1 MTKRETTSMK
11 VGILDS
17 TLREGEQTPGV
28 VFTIDQRVEI
38 AKALSDIGVQMIE
51 AGHPAVSSDI
61 YEGIKRIMKL
71 KREGIITSE
80 IVGHSRA
87 VKKDIEVAAE
97 LEVDRIAI
105 FYGVSDIHLKAK
117 HHVTREE
124 ALNIIAETISYAR
137 SHGVKVRFT
146 AEDGSR
152 TDLNYLIQVCKTAR
166 DSGADRV
173 SIADTVGIL
182 YPTKT
187 RELFSTLVR
196 EVPGLEFD
204 IHAHNDLG
212 LAVANALAAVE
223 GGATI
228 IHTTVNGLGERVG
241 IVPLQVIAAALKYH
255 FGIEVV
261 KLNKLQQLASLI
273 EKYSGIPMPPNY
285 PITGDYAFIHKAGIH
300 VAGVLND
307 PSTYEFMPPETFGR
321 SRDYVIDKYTGKHA
335 LKDRFEKLGVKLSD
349 IELDQV
355 LAKIKS
361 NPNVRFYRDVDLL
374 EIAESV
380 TGRVLKPKPP
390 ENIEALISVKCDS
403 NVYTTAVTRRL
414 AVIPGVKEVMEISGD
429 YDVLVKVEAKDT
441 NELNQIIENIR
452 AVKGVNSTLTS
463 LVLKKM

>member
-1 MTKRETTSMK
+1 MVK

-28 VFTIDQRVEI
+28 VFNIEQRVEI
-38 AKALSDIGVQMIE
+38 AKALSDLGVSMIE
-51 AGHPAVSSDI
+51 AGHPSVSPDI
-61 YEGIKRIMKL
+61 YEGIRRIMKL

-80 IVGHSRA
+80 IIAHSRA

-117 HHVTREE
+117 HKVSRED
-124 ALNIIAETISYAR
+124 ALRIIAETVSYAK

-152 TDLNYLIQVCKTAR
+152 TDFDFLVKVAKIAR
-166 DSGADRV
+166 DAGADRV
-173 SIADTVGIL
+173 SIADTVGVL
-182 YPTKT
+182 YPLKT
-187 RELFSTLVR
+187 RELFSALTK
-196 EVPGLEFD
+196 EVPNVEFD

-212 LAVANALAAVE
+212 LAVANSLAAIE

-228 IHTTVNGLGERVG
+228 VHTTVNGLGERVG
-241 IVPLQVIAAALKYH
+241 ITPLQQIAAAIKYH

-261 KLNKLQQLASLI
+261 KLDKLQYVANLV

-285 PITGDYAFIHKAGIH
+285 PITGDYAFLHKAGVH

-307 PSTYEFMPPETFGR
+307 PRTYEFMPPETFGR
-321 SRDYVIDKYTGKHA
+321 TRDYTIDKYTGKHA
-335 LKDRFEKLGVKLSD
+335 LKDRYEKLGVKLGD
-349 IELDQV
+349 AELDQI

-361 NPNVRFYRDVDLL
+361 NPTIRFYRDVDLL
-374 EIAESV
+374 ELAEEV
-380 TGRVLKPKPP
+380 TGRILKPRPP
-390 ENIEALISVKCDS
+390 EHIEAIISVKCDS
-403 NVYTTAVTRRL
+403 NVYTTSVTRRL
-414 AVIPGVKEVMEISGD
+414 SVISGVKEVMEISGD
-429 YDVLVKVEAKDT
+429 YDIIVKVEAKDSS
-441 NELNQIIENIR
+441 ELNQIIESIR
-452 AVKGVNSTLTS
+452 AVKGVKSTLTS

>member
-1 MTKRETTSMK
+1 MK

-28 VFTIDQRVEI
+28 VFNIDQRVEI
-38 AKALSDIGVQMIE
+38 AKALSDLGVTMIE
-51 AGHPAVSSDI
+51 AGHPAVSADI

-87 VKKDIEVAAE
+87 VKRDIEIAAE

-105 FYGVSDIHLKAK
+105 FYGISDIHLKAK

-124 ALNIIAETISYAR
+124 ALNIIAETISYAK

-146 AEDGSR
+146 AEDATR
-152 TDLNYLIQVCKTAR
+152 ADYQYLLEVIKTA
-166 DSGADRV
+166 SGAGADRI
-173 SIADTVGIL
+173 SIADTVGVL
-182 YPTKT
+182 YPLKT
-187 RELFSTLVR
+187 RELFKDLTSRFPNV
-196 EVPGLEFD
+196 EFD

-212 LAVANALAAVE
+212 MAVANVLAAVE

-241 IVPLQVIAAALKYH
+241 IAPLQVVAATLKYH

-261 KLNKLQQLASLI
+261 KLNRLQEVASLV

-285 PITGDYAFIHKAGIH
+285 PITGDYAFVHKAGIH

-335 LKDRFEKLGVKLSD
+335 LKDRFEKLGVKLTD
-349 IELDQV
+349 AELDQV
-355 LAKIKS
+355 LAKIKA
-361 NPNVRFYRDVDLL
+361 NPTIRFYRDVDLL
-374 EIAESV
+374 ELAESV
-380 TGRVLKPKPP
+380 TGRVLKPRPP
-390 ENIEALISVKCDS
+390 ENIQALISVKCDS
-403 NVYTTAVTRRL
+403 NVYTTSVTRRIS
-414 AVIPGVKEVMEISGD
+414 VIQGVKEVMEISGD
-429 YDVLVKVEAKDT
+429 YDILVRVEAKDT

-452 AVKGVNSTLTS
+452 SVKGVRSTLTS

>member
-1 MTKRETTSMK
+1 MVK

-28 VFTIDQRVEI
+28 VFNIEQRVEI
-38 AKALSDIGVQMIE
+38 AKALSDLGVAMIE
-51 AGHPAVSSDI
+51 AGHPSVSPDI
-61 YEGIKRIMKL
+61 YEGIRRIMKL

-80 IVGHSRA
+80 IIAHSRA

-117 HHVTREE
+117 HKVSRED
-124 ALNIIAETISYAR
+124 ALRIIAETVSYAK

-152 TDLNYLIQVCKTAR
+152 TDFDFLVKVAKVAR
-166 DSGADRV
+166 DAGADRV
-173 SIADTVGIL
+173 SIADTVGVL
-182 YPTKT
+182 YPLKT
-187 RELFSTLVR
+187 RELFSALTK
-196 EVPGLEFD
+196 EVPNVEFD

-212 LAVANALAAVE
+212 LAVANSLAAIE

-228 IHTTVNGLGERVG
+228 VHTTVNGLGERVG
-241 IVPLQVIAAALKYH
+241 ITPLQQIAAAIKYH

-261 KLNKLQQLASLI
+261 KLDKLQYVANLV

-285 PITGDYAFIHKAGIH
+285 PITGDYAFLHKAGVH

-307 PSTYEFMPPETFGR
+307 PRTYEFMPPETFGR
-321 SRDYVIDKYTGKHA
+321 TRDYTIDKYTGKHA
-335 LKDRFEKLGVKLSD
+335 LKDRYEKLGVKLGD
-349 IELDQV
+349 AELDQI

-361 NPNVRFYRDVDLL
+361 NPTIRFYRDVDLL
-374 EIAESV
+374 ELAEEV
-380 TGRVLKPKPP
+380 TGRILKPRPP
-390 ENIEALISVKCDS
+390 EHIEAIISVKCDS
-403 NVYTTAVTRRL
+403 NVYTTSVTRRL
-414 AVIPGVKEVMEISGD
+414 SVISGVKEVMEISGD
-429 YDVLVKVEAKDT
+429 YDIIVKVEAKDSS
-441 NELNQIIENIR
+441 ELNQIIESIR
-452 AVKGVNSTLTS
+452 AVKGVKSTLTS

>member
-1 MTKRETTSMK
+1 MK

-28 VFTIDQRVEI
+28 IFTIDQRVEI

-51 AGHPAVSSDI
+51 AGHPSVSSDI

-71 KREGIITSE
+71 KREGEITSE

-87 VKKDIEVAAE
+87 VKRDIEVAAE

-105 FYGVSDIHLKAK
+105 FYGVSDTHLKAK

-124 ALNIIAETISYAR
+124 ALNIIADHISYAK

-152 TDLNYLIQVCKTAR
+152 TDLSYLIQVCKTAR
-166 DSGADRV
+166 DAGADRV

-182 YPTKT
+182 YPSKT
-187 RELFSTLVR
+187 RELFSTLTK

-212 LAVANALAAVE
+212 LAVANALAAIE

-241 IVPLQVIAAALKYH
+241 IVPLQIVAAAIKYH
-255 FGIEVV
+255 FGIDVV
-261 KLNKLQQLASLI
+261 KLNKLQQLSNLV

-285 PITGDYAFIHKAGIH
+285 PITGDYAYIHKAGIH
-300 VAGVLND
+300 VAGILND

-335 LKDRFEKLGVKLSD
+335 LKDRFEKLGVKLTD
-349 IELDQV
+349 AELDQV
-355 LAKIKS
+355 LAKIKA
-361 NPNVRFYRDVDLL
+361 NPSARFYRDVDLL

-390 ENIEALISVKCDS
+390 ENIQALISVKCDS

-429 YDVLVKVEAKDT
+429 YDILVKVEAKDT
-441 NELNQIIENIR
+441 NELNQTIENIR
-452 AVKGVNSTLTS
+452 SVKGVMSTLTS

>member
-1 MTKRETTSMK
+1 MVK

-28 VFTIDQRVEI
+28 VFNIEQRVEI
-38 AKALSDIGVQMIE
+38 AKALSDLGVTMIE
-51 AGHPAVSSDI
+51 AGHPAVSPDI
-61 YEGIKRIMKL
+61 YEGIKRIVNL
-71 KREGIITSE
+71 KREGIIRSE

-87 VKKDIEVAAE
+87 VKRDIEIAAE

-117 HHVTREE
+117 HKTTREE
-124 ALNIIAETISYAR
+124 ALRVISETISYAK

-152 TDLNYLIQVCKTAR
+152 ADFDFLVKVAKTAR
-166 DSGADRV
+166 DAGADRV

-182 YPTKT
+182 YPSKTK
-187 RELFSTLVR
+187 ELFSAMTR
-196 EVPGLEFD
+196 EVSNLEFD

-228 IHTTVNGLGERVG
+228 IHATVNGLGERVG
-241 IVPLQVIAAALKYH
+241 IVPLQQIAAAVKYH
-255 FGIEVV
+255 FGIDVV
-261 KLNKLQQLASLI
+261 KLDKLQYVANLV
-273 EKYSGIPMPPNY
+273 EKYSGIPMQPNY
-285 PITGDYAFIHKAGIH
+285 PITGDYAFLHKAGVH

-307 PSTYEFMPPETFGR
+307 PRTYEFMPPETFGR
-321 SRDYVIDKYTGKHA
+321 SRDYTIDKYTGKHA
-335 LKDRFEKLGVKLSD
+335 LKDRYEKLGVKLGD
-349 IELDQV
+349 AELDQI

-361 NPNVRFYRDVDLL
+361 NPNIRFYRDVDLL
-374 EIAESV
+374 ELAEEV
-380 TGRVLKPKPP
+380 TGRVLKPRPP
-390 ENIEALISVKCDS
+390 EYIEAIISVKCDS

-414 AVIPGVKEVMEISGD
+414 SVISGVKEVMEISGD
-429 YDVLVKVEAKDT
+429 YDIIVKVVARDS
-441 NELNQIIENIR
+441 NELNHIIESIR
-452 AVKGVNSTLTS
+452 AVKGVKSTLTS

>member
-1 MTKRETTSMK
+1 MVK

-28 VFTIDQRVEI
+28 VFNIEQRVEI
-38 AKALSDIGVQMIE
+38 AKALSDLGVAMIE
-51 AGHPAVSSDI
+51 AGHPSVSPDI
-61 YEGIKRIMKL
+61 YEGIRRIMKL

-80 IVGHSRA
+80 IIAHSRA

-117 HHVTREE
+117 HKVSRED
-124 ALNIIAETISYAR
+124 ALRIIAETVSYAK

-152 TDLNYLIQVCKTAR
+152 TDFDFLVKVAKIAR
-166 DSGADRV
+166 DAGADRV
-173 SIADTVGIL
+173 SIADTVGVL
-182 YPTKT
+182 YPLKT
-187 RELFSTLVR
+187 RELFSALTK
-196 EVPGLEFD
+196 EVPNVEFD

-212 LAVANALAAVE
+212 LAVANSLAAIE

-228 IHTTVNGLGERVG
+228 VHTTVNGLGERVG
-241 IVPLQVIAAALKYH
+241 ITPLQQIAAAIKYH

-261 KLNKLQQLASLI
+261 KLDKLQYVANLV

-285 PITGDYAFIHKAGIH
+285 PITGDYAFLHKAGVH

-307 PSTYEFMPPETFGR
+307 PRTYEFMPPETFGR
-321 SRDYVIDKYTGKHA
+321 TRDYTIDKYTGKHA
-335 LKDRFEKLGVKLSD
+335 LKDRYEKLGVKLGD
-349 IELDQV
+349 AELDQI

-361 NPNVRFYRDVDLL
+361 NPTIRFYRDVDLL
-374 EIAESV
+374 ELAEEV
-380 TGRVLKPKPP
+380 TGRILKPRPP
-390 ENIEALISVKCDS
+390 EHIEAIISVKCDS
-403 NVYTTAVTRRL
+403 NVYTTSVTRRL
-414 AVIPGVKEVMEISGD
+414 SVISGVKEVMEISGD
-429 YDVLVKVEAKDT
+429 YDIIVKVEAKDSS
-441 NELNQIIENIR
+441 ELNQIIESIR
-452 AVKGVNSTLTS
+452 AVKGVKSTLTS